1 VGTTPGSIVVV
12 PLANKDV
19 KYTPES
25 FMPIASLSEGGMM
38 LVINASSPWKN
49 LKELVE
55 YSKKNPDMITFS
67 SSGALG
73 ITHLL
78 AEIFANEAAVKWRHI
93 PYQGSGPAITAL
105 LGNHVTMAT
114 TAIAPA
120 SAHITAGTLRPL
132 AIFGDKRL
140 KAFPDVPTLKEL
152 GYSVGSPA
160 LYGIS
165 APKGTLRRRKST
177 RSTATASPP
186 TSHCWVQKP
195 GCWGQTSTPL
205 ICKARKNCSGTVS
218 KRSNKCCRTGAE
230 SPPQRLFG
238 LFFLKGSDIFA
249 LFAHGP

>member
-1 VGTTPGSIVVV
+1 VVV

-55 YSKKNPDMITFS
+55 SSKKNPDMITIS

-105 LGNHVTMAT
+105 LGNHV
-114 TAIAPA
+114 
-120 SAHITAGTLRPL
+120 
-132 AIFGDKRL
+132 
-140 KAFPDVPTLKEL
+140 PTIKEL

-160 LYGIS
+160 LHGIS
-165 APKGTLRRRKST
+165 APKGTPWEVVDAIFAAAKKVNEKYGDSIAANLS
-177 RSTATASPP
+177 
-186 TSHCWVQKP
+186 
-195 GCWGQTSTPL
+195 L
-205 ICKARKNCSGTVS
+205 L
-218 KRSNKCCRTGAE
+218 GAE
-230 SPPQRLFG
+230 TRLLG
-238 LFFLKGSDIFA
+238 PDDYAAYLQGQKKLFRDGIQA
-249 LFAHGP
+249 IGN

>member
-1 VGTTPGSIVVV
+1 
-12 PLANKDV
+12 
-19 KYTPES
+19 
-25 FMPIASLSEGGMM
+25 MPIAPLSEGGMM

-55 YSKKNPDMITFS
+55 YSKKNPDMITIS

-105 LGNHVTMAT
+105 LGNHV
-114 TAIAPA
+114 
-120 SAHITAGTLRPL
+120 
-132 AIFGDKRL
+132 
-140 KAFPDVPTLKEL
+140 PTIKEL

-230 SPPQRLFG
+230 SPPPAPFWSFFLEGLRYLCSFCTWALG
-238 LFFLKGSDIFA
+238 RCLESWPAEILWLPMLANATHCAGHARCLLCEFRGVKTVPKLFFGFYIGFFL
-249 LFAHGP
+249 

>member
-1 VGTTPGSIVVV
+1 VLVGTTPGSIVVV

-19 KYTPES
+19 KYTLES
-25 FMPIASLSEGGMM
+25 FMPIAPLSEGGMM

-55 YSKKNPDMITFS
+55 YSKKNPDMITIS

-105 LGNHVTMAT
+105 LGNHV
-114 TAIAPA
+114 
-120 SAHITAGTLRPL
+120 
-132 AIFGDKRL
+132 
-140 KAFPDVPTLKEL
+140 PTIKEL

-165 APKGTLRRRKST
+165 APKGTLREVVDAIFAAAKKVNEKYGDSIAANL
-177 RSTATASPP
+177 S
-186 TSHCWVQKP
+186 
-195 GCWGQTSTPL
+195 L
-205 ICKARKNCSGTVS
+205 L
-218 KRSNKCCRTGAE
+218 GAE
-230 SPPQRLFG
+230 TRLLG
-238 LFFLKGSDIFA
+238 PDEYAAYLQGQKKLFRDGIQSLK
-249 LFAHGP
+249 